1 MNETTPESTPVI
13 EIRNLSFQYP
23 LGTLPSIK
31 NINLKIQAGEYVVIA
46 GPTGSGKTT
55 LAICLNG
62 IIPHLVEGEL
72 SGEVVIDGMGTLTH
86 PVHELTS
93 SIGLVFQNPEDQLF
107 SLNVTDE
114 VAFGVENMG
123 YTHPEI
129 VERVDKAI
137 ERVGL
142 NSRKNYSIF
151 HLSGGQ
157 KQKVAIATNLAI
169 SPKILVLDSPT
180 ADLDPISSMEVVN
193 TLVELRKQEPSK
205 TFIVIDSDIS
215 DVINLADRIIVMNE
229 GEIVLDTT
237 PIDLLRNHFDEVIKI
252 GIRIPDHVRLMHWL
266 VTQLPDLKE
275 FSLEEGEVQRLVDRL
290 IQSGQLHFREPA
302 EVKSD
307 PDKPSIINF
316 DHVSFNYP
324 KGPVIL
330 EDTSLDIKNGEWL
343 AIIGE
348 NGTGKS
354 TLLKLICGLIKP
366 NSGVVT
372 TAGVNTASKN
382 LDDVLNNVG
391 YLFQNPDN
399 QLFMSTVEDEIGFG
413 PGRKKCTPEEIEARI
428 NEALD
433 LMGLQDSRKK
443 HPFTL
448 SRGQRQRL
456 AVATV
461 LAARPRLLLLD
472 EPTTG
477 QDQIALDNLMN
488 LTQNLI
494 DQHGASV
501 VMVTHDMDL
510 VAQHASR
517 VIVLDKGKIL
527 LDGTPLEIFAN
538 EQDVLARVSLKPPCM
553 AKLTTGLSSACSC
566 LTTWDYF
573 LSLAS
578 VKQIAPSQI

>member
-1 MNETTPESTPVI
+1 MTETTPVSTTVI

-23 LGTLPSIK
+23 LGTVPSIK
-31 NINLKIQAGEYVVIA
+31 HINLQIQAGEYVVIA

-55 LAICLNG
+55 LALCLNG
-62 IIPHLVEGEL
+62 IIPHLVEGEME
-72 SGEVVIDGMGTLTH
+72 GEVVVDGMETSTH

-137 ERVGL
+137 QRIGL
-142 NSRKNYSIF
+142 QSRKDYSIF

-169 SPKILVLDSPT
+169 SPKIFVLDSPT
-180 ADLDPISSMEVVN
+180 ADLDPVSSMEVVN
-193 TLVELRKQEPSK
+193 TLIDLRKQEPSK

-229 GEIVLDTT
+229 GQILLDST
-237 PIDLLRNHFDEVIKI
+237 PTDLIKNHFDELVKI
-252 GIRIPDHVRLMHWL
+252 GIRIPDHVRMMHWL
-266 VTQLPDLKE
+266 VTQLPDLQD
-275 FSLEEGEVQRLVDRL
+275 FSLEEGEVQGILDKL
-290 IQSGQLHFREPA
+290 ILSGNLRFREPV
-302 EVKSD
+302 EVKSE
-307 PDKPSIINF
+307 PDRPSIVKF
-316 DHVSFNYP
+316 DHVSFTYP

-330 EDTSLDIKNGEWL
+330 EDSSLDIKNGEWL

-366 NSGVVT
+366 QSGVVT
-372 TAGVNTASKN
+372 TAGINTASKN
-382 LDDVLNNVG
+382 LDDVLNNIG

-399 QLFMSTVEDEIGFG
+399 QLFMPTVEDEIGFG
-413 PGRKKCTPEEIEARI
+413 PGRKNCSPEEIAARVD
-428 NEALD
+428 EALD
-433 LMGLQDSRKK
+433 LMALQNYRKK

-448 SRGQRQRL
+448 SRGMRQRL

-461 LAARPRLLLLD
+461 LAARPKLLLLD

-477 QDQIALDNLMN
+477 QDQIALDNLMG

-494 DQHGASV
+494 DHHGASV

-510 VAQHASR
+510 VAQHATR

-527 LDGTPLEIFAN
+527 LDGTPQDIFAR
-538 EQDVLARVSLKPPCM
+538 EQDVLAKVSLKPPCM
-553 AKLTTGLSSACSC
+553 AKLTTGLSSSCAC
-566 LTTWDYF
+566 LTTFQYF
-573 LSLAS
+573 LSSAS
-578 VKQIAPSQI
+578 IQQVVLP

>member
-1 MNETTPESTPVI
+1 MADSTPELI
-13 EIRNLSFQYP
+13 IDIRDVSFQYP
-23 LGTLPSIK
+23 LGTEPSIK
-31 NINLKIQAGEYVVIA
+31 HINLQVRPGEYLVIT

-55 LAICLNG
+55 LALTLNG
-62 IIPHLVEGEL
+62 IIPHLFEGEL
-72 SGEVVIDGMGTLTH
+72 AGEVIVDGMRTADH

-93 SIGLVFQNPEDQLF
+93 SIGMVFQNPEDQLF

-123 YTHPEI
+123 YAHDEI
-129 VERVDKAI
+129 ISRVDQAI
-137 ERVGL
+137 EKVGL
-142 NSRKNYSIF
+142 VNRRDYSIF

-157 KQKVAIATNLAI
+157 KQKVAIASNLAI
-169 SPKILVLDSPT
+169 SPKVLVLDSPT
-180 ADLDPISSMEVVN
+180 ADLDPISSREVVT
-193 TLVELRKQEPSK
+193 TLVDLRKKEPSK

-215 DVINLADRIIVMNE
+215 DVITLADRIVVMSEGTIVMDGAPVE
-229 GEIVLDTT
+229 
-237 PIDLLRNHFDEVIKI
+237 LLRNHFDELDAL
-252 GIRIPDHVRLMHWL
+252 GIRMPDHVRLMHWL
-266 VTQLPDLKE
+266 FKQFPDVTDFP
-275 FSLEEGEVQRLVDRL
+275 LEEEGVHQILAGLTKAGRL
-290 IQSGQLHFREPA
+290 GFKEPA
-302 EVKSD
+302 QLKAGAERTDVVR
-307 PDKPSIINF
+307 F
-316 DHVSFNYP
+316 DNVSFKYP
-324 KGPVIL
+324 NGPVIL
-330 EDTSLDIKNGEWL
+330 ENTSLAVKSGEWL

-366 NSGVVT
+366 QSGAVE
-372 TAGVNTASKN
+372 TAGVNTSTGN
-382 LDDVLNNVG
+382 FEEVLANVG

-413 PGRKKCTPEEIEARI
+413 PRRRNCSPEETEERI

-433 LMGLQDSRKK
+433 LMKLQENRKN

-477 QDQIALDNLMN
+477 QDQIALDNLMS
-488 LTQNLI
+488 LTQSLI
-494 DQHGASV
+494 DKDAASV

-510 VAQHASR
+510 VAQHATR

-527 LDGTPLEIFAN
+527 LDGTPMEVFAH
-538 EQDVLARVSLKPPCM
+538 EQDILAKVSLKPPCIVT
-553 AKLTTGLSSACSC
+553 LTSNLNGHDTCRKCFEDLVQTVQVRQGAG
-566 LTTWDYF
+566 
-573 LSLAS
+573 
-578 VKQIAPSQI
+578 